1 MGMFLIQQNI
11 FETFSLSLS
20 FLSVENTRIDVE
32 KCGNEHSEQMLI
44 LLALLQDN
52 RSRRGVADRTNDEE
66 EKKDKDEKNS
76 TTKKEK
82 HKLRRGGGVSDRG
95 FSDLQVFS

>member
-1 MGMFLIQQNI
+1 MDMSLIQHNI
-11 FETFSLSLS
+11 NLRHFL

-66 EKKDKDEKNS
+66 EKKDKDEKKLND
-76 TTKKEK
+76 EK
-82 HKLRRGGGVSDRG
+82 RKAQ
-95 FSDLQVFS
+95 FT